1 MLKAQGSSLR
11 AQGLKL
17 RAQGTRQHVQG
28 SKFLT
33 THAMQIVHHAR
44 KYDPPPGPE
53 NATQVCHEVSHDRSR
68 CSSGGTR
75 LSLFRFLVQTR
86 APQGASPLSAPK
98 ARR

>member
-1 MLKAQGSSLR
+1 MLKAQGSGLR
-11 AQGLKL
+11 AQGLEL
-17 RAQGTRQHVQG
+17 RAQGTRQNVNCSG
-28 SKFLT
+28 FLT
-33 THAMQIVHHAR
+33 THAIQIVHHAR

-68 CSSGGTR
+68 CPSGSNR
-75 LSLFRFLVQTR
+75 LSLFRFLVQIR